1 MFVKQISVFLE
12 NIKGSLSEMTGIL
25 AAGNVDLMAL
35 SIADTQNFG
44 ILRCVVRSQ
53 DCLRAIGLLR
63 EQGYTVRET
72 NVLCVGVPDQPGGL
86 NAVLKAIEDQD
97 LSIEYTYSFVRGKD
111 GMALIIFRLDDPQKG
126 LLAFEQAHIRL
137 LSQSEVDAL

>member
-86 NAVLKAIEDQD
+86 NAVLKAIEDHQQN
-97 LSIEYTYSFVRGKD
+97 RRCCHRQRHRQGQR
-111 GMALIIFRLDDPQKG
+111 FRPLRLQ
-126 LLAFEQAHIRL
+126 HIRHL
-137 LSQSEVDAL
+137 RRAKYHKGKLTALP